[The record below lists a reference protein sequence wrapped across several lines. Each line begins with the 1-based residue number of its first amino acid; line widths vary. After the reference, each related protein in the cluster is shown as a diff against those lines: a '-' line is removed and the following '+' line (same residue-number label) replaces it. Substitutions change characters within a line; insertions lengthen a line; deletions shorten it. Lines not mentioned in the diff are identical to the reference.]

1 VHPENKYPVLGS
13 LLKTFRKTQQRTLWL
28 VVAGLIE
35 AASACSFDIADN
47 LAGWLGIRFKSAL
60 NRFYRLL
67 ANRKFDDLQLT
78 KQMLA
83 QFAKRFGKRLLI
95 AIDWTE
101 WHHDQRILLGSV
113 VADRRAIPVHAAAF
127 HKADMPRSQNS
138 RENAFVTTLA
148 MLSRELGLAP
158 VLLCDRGFRR
168 ASWLKLL
175 LERKLNFAVRLQ
187 EDVYARPRK
196 NRQRL
201 LSKMGLQPGQV
212 LDLGWVDLRGDSAVN
227 TRVIGVWARGTREP
241 WWLATNLEEPVAKVV
256 AYYDRRM
263 AVEEQIRDTKG
274 CRFGAKLYWT
284 QFRKPAHLA
293 RFVILLGMALIVWT
307 ALGVAA
313 VADDPTLR
321 LPHPTKGPRC
331 SYITI
336 GMRLPGRVL
345 HTAPLTVANVFA
357 LVPKPVLRKFAW
369 LS

>member
-1 VHPENKYPVLGS
+1 VHPEQKYPVLGS
-13 LLKTFRKTQQRTLWL
+13 LLNVFRWTQKRTLGL

-35 AASACSFDIADN
+35 VASARSFDIADC
-47 LAGWLGIRFKSAL
+47 LSAWLGVRFKSAL

-67 ANRKFDDLQLT
+67 ANHKFDDLQLT

-83 QFAKRFGKRLLI
+83 QFGKSIGKRLLI
-95 AIDWTE
+95 AVDWTE

-127 HKADMPRSQNS
+127 NKLDIPRSQNS
-138 RENAFVTTLA
+138 RENAFATTLS
-148 MLSRELGLAP
+148 MVMMELGLKAL
-158 VLLCDRGFRR
+158 VLCDRGFRR
-168 ASWLKLL
+168 VSWLKHLL
-175 LERKLNFAVRLQ
+175 DRKLDFAVRLQ
-187 EDVYARPRK
+187 EDIYASSRK
-196 NRQRL
+196 NKQRL
-201 LSKMGLQPGQV
+201 LSQMGLQPGHF
-212 LDLGWVDLRGDSAVN
+212 LDLGWVDLRDDAAVSV
-227 TRVIGVWARGTREP
+227 RVIGVWAAGAKEP
-241 WWLATNLEEPVAKVV
+241 WWLATNLNERVANVV

-284 QFRKPAHLA
+284 QFKKPEHLA

-307 ALGVAA
+307 AMGVAA
-313 VADDPTLR
+313 TAADPTLR

-336 GMRLPGRVL
+336 GMRLPKRVL
-345 HTAPLTVANVFA
+345 QAIPLTATNVFA
-357 LVPKPVLRKFAW
+357 LIPKPVLRNFAW